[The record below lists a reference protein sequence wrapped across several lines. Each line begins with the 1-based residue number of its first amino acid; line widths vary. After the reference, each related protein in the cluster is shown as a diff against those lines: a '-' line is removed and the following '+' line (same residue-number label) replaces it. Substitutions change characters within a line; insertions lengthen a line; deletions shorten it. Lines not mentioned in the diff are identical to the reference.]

1 MNHSTNES
9 SSNAPACSFNLDF
22 QIPISILLGTT
33 FVLSI
38 SENVVVSI
46 VICVDKKLRRP
57 SNGYL
62 LSLAV
67 TDICI
72 SIGLIPMELTYVWS
86 YPKWPLGSEGT
97 NVLNSV
103 WLFSIASSFMTLL
116 VITVDRYK
124 AVMSLVRYKEI
135 VSWGRTLV
143 IIGFL
148 WLYTVVVVILMR
160 VLAFD
165 STSGATY
172 EWNVKYEFY
181 YAFLGLHIV
190 LPLVIICALYR
201 QIYKKAVENRQQLLA
216 RGQLH
221 PGNTTASDNT
231 VRGTRMEVKM
241 AKTVGFVFLFLVI
254 VWIPVLIL
262 EIFYG
267 IGSQSCIIEQLG
279 VVSLW
284 ITCSNGM
291 INPMVYSLRNK
302 DFHRAILQ
310 LLRCKRPRSSSALA

>member
-1 MNHSTNES
+1 MNQSTINETS
-9 SSNAPACSFNLDF
+9 LTRHACSFNLDF
-22 QIPISILLGTT
+22 QIPITILLGTT
-33 FVLSI
+33 FVLSV
-38 SENVVVSI
+38 SENIVVSL
-46 VICVDKKLRRP
+46 VICLDKKLRRP

-62 LSLAV
+62 LSLAL

-72 SIGLIPMELTYVWS
+72 SMGLIPMELTYVWS

-103 WLFSIASSFMTLL
+103 WLFSIVSSFLTLL
-116 VITVDRYK
+116 VITLDRYK
-124 AVMSLVRYKEI
+124 AVMSLVRYREV

-143 IIGFL
+143 FIGVV
-148 WLYTVVVVILMR
+148 WLYTSIVVILMR
-160 VLAFD
+160 VLAFYP
-165 STSGATY
+165 TSGMTY
-172 EWNVKYEFY
+172 EWNVNYRFY
-181 YAFLGLHIV
+181 YPFLGLHIV
-190 LPLVIICALYR
+190 LPLVIISTLYR
-201 QIYKKAVENRQQLLA
+201 QIYKKAVENRAQLLL

-221 PGNTTASDNT
+221 GPGSTATSDT
-231 VRGTRMEVKM
+231 VRETRIEVKM

-262 EIFYG
+262 EIFYAF
-267 IGSQSCIIEQLG
+267 GSESCVIEQLG

-291 INPMVYSLRNK
+291 INPLVYSLRNK

-310 LLRCKRPRSSSALA
+310 LIRCKRPRPASA